1 MNPPAGQE
9 TGGSGRKKLKRWLI
23 LIVLLALGTGL
34 TLALWPN
41 RRNLSGWEP
50 TPPAERRDVFLELEK
65 TALELT
71 DEELIGQL
79 LVVGLDG
86 TSLHEGTLRRLS
98 ELRPAGVILFG
109 RNIQNPA
116 QLRALTSG
124 LQEAVTELGLPG
136 LLVAVDQE
144 GGRVRRLKHGFSYVP
159 PMASLPERTDLDGA
173 FVVGRVLGRE
183 LAAVGCNWN
192 LAPVVDVL
200 TNPANP
206 GIGDRA
212 FSGDPDVVAVYGA
225 ALADGLNAAGV
236 ACCAKHFPGKGE
248 ASLDAHYDLPV
259 IPVDDT
265 HLRNYEWPPFTA
277 LLADNHPARAAM
289 VSHVVIPVL
298 DDFLPASL
306 SPAAYRALRAEI
318 GFDGP
323 AITDDLE
330 MGAIVEDY
338 AVGGAA
344 RMAIAAGADLALV
357 CHDGAAMTAARR
369 ALLEALESGEV
380 TREALARKVVRVW
393 ALKLALGLPLPGL
406 ADYETAFDDLYT
418 RRGLDPGAARAVRE
432 ASPELDVCGSAE
444 HRRELE
450 AALGSQGG

>member
-1 MNPPAGQE
+1 MKLRSGQAAAPV
-9 TGGSGRKKLKRWLI
+9 GRKKLQRWLI
-23 LIVLLALGTGL
+23 LIVLLALGAGL
-34 TLALWPN
+34 ALALWPN
-41 RRNLSGWEP
+41 RRILSGWEP

-65 TALELT
+65 SALELT
-71 DEELIGQL
+71 DEDLVGQL

-86 TSLHEGTLRRLS
+86 TSLQEGTLRRLS

-116 QLRALTSG
+116 QLRALTGG
-124 LQEAVTELGLPG
+124 LQQAAAELGLPG

-144 GGRVRRLKHGFSYVP
+144 GGRVRRLKRGFSYIP
-159 PMASLPERTDLDGA
+159 PMAELAEVSDVDGA
-173 FVVGRVLGRE
+173 FVVGRVIGRE

-212 FSGDPDVVAVYGA
+212 FSGDPDVVAAYGA

-259 IPVDDT
+259 IPVDEA

-289 VSHVVIPVL
+289 VSHVVIPAL
-298 DDFLPASL
+298 DDALPASL
-306 SPAAYRALRAEI
+306 SPVAYRVLRAEI

-344 RMAIAAGADLALV
+344 RMAIVAGADLALV
-357 CHDGAAMTAARR
+357 CHDGAAMSAARR
-369 ALLEALESGEV
+369 ALLEALENGDV

-406 ADYETAFDDLYT
+406 ADYQTAFDDLYT
-418 RRGLDPGAARAVRE
+418 RRGLDPAPARTVRDE
-432 ASPELDVCGSAE
+432 EIALDVCGSAE

-450 AALGSQGG
+450 AALEP